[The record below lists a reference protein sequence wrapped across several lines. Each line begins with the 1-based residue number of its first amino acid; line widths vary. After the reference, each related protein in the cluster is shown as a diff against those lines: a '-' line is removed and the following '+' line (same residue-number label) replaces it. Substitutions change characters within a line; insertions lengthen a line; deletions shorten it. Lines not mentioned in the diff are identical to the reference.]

1 MKLQGSTK
9 LMKSLMTRLRSTT
22 HRNICCCFIVAAI
35 GLAAIAH
42 AVAATITIDGSETNQ
57 VIEGFGVNINS
68 WGWTNQELKPVIDGL
83 IDGAGMTLFRVVVN
97 NGWETT
103 NDNNDP
109 NVINWDYYNALYSSP
124 DFEKVWGLLG
134 YLNQRGFTNG
144 IMLNFQGPGPDW
156 MGGNT
161 LLDGYEDEWAEM
173 IVSLLMYARN
183 TRHLQFNLVAPN
195 NEPDLGSEGI
205 HIPTAAQYVTT
216 LHKLAQMLD
225 TNGLSDVRL
234 VGPDLSDSGTNW
246 LPEIMADPVVMAHL
260 AHFGSHSYADN
271 GGGAWNVSEFIEGS
285 LYPDKTFWMTEFNV
299 WCDVC
304 EYGNQRTNGWE
315 YFLST
320 ASYLLNYLDYGASAG
335 LVWEANDS
343 FYPHHN
349 AWSFWGLFA
358 VDDTNAIS
366 LTYTPQRNFYTLA
379 QISRFVRPGAR
390 MIGTSDEGGDVNL
403 RSFYHDGLGQLTL
416 VGINTDIESKDVE
429 VSLQALPPIANVDL
443 YYTSAN
449 TDLGYSATVAVTN
462 GNFAVTVPGD
472 CIFTLIGFSQLPP
485 VLRARAIAGGIRI
498 LWPSTAT
505 NYLLEASG
513 GVDGTN
519 TWSAVT
525 NAPQQGGQE
534 RFVTVPT
541 SGQQWFFRLR
551 KP

>member
-1 MKLQGSTK
+1 VKLQGSTK
-9 LMKSLMTRLRSTT
+9 LMKGLAMRLRSTR
-22 HRNICCCFIVAAI
+22 HRSICYCWVLTLIGITATCCAR
-35 GLAAIAH
+35 
-42 AVAATITIDGSETNQ
+42 AATITIDGSVTNQ
-57 VIEGFGVNINS
+57 TIEGFGVNINY

-97 NGWETT
+97 NGWEAT
-103 NDNNDP
+103 NDNDDP
-109 NVINWDYYNALYSSP
+109 NVMNWDYYNTLYSSP
-124 DFEKVWGLLG
+124 DFEKVWELIS
-134 YLNQRGFTNG
+134 YLNQKGITNG

-161 LLDGYEDEWAEM
+161 LLDGHEDEWAEM

-205 HIPTAAQYVTT
+205 HIPTLQYVLT
-216 LHKLAQMLD
+216 LHKLAQKLD
-225 TNGLSDVRL
+225 ANGLSDVRL

-246 LPEIMADPVVMAHL
+246 LPEIMADPMVMAKL
-260 AHFGSHSYADN
+260 AHFGLHSYADN
-271 GGGAWNVSEFIEGS
+271 GGGAWNVSDFIEES

-315 YFLST
+315 YFLGT

-358 VDDTNAIS
+358 VDDTNAIP
-366 LTYTPQRNFYTLA
+366 LTYTPQKNFYTLA

-390 MIGTSDEGGDVNL
+390 MIGTSDDGGDVSL
-403 RSFYHDGLGQLTL
+403 RSFYHDGLGQFTL
-416 VGINTDIESKDVE
+416 VGINTDTEAKDVE
-429 VSLQALPPIANVDL
+429 VSLQSLPAIANVDL
-443 YYTSAN
+443 YYTSSN
-449 TDLGYSATVAVTN
+449 TDLCYSATVAVTN

-472 CIFTLIGFSQLPP
+472 CIFTLIGPSQLRP
-485 VLRARAIAGGIRI
+485 VLRAQLVAGGITI
-498 LWPSTAT
+498 LWPITAT
-505 NYLLEASG
+505 NYLLEASV
-513 GVDGTN
+513 GVDGTA

-534 RFVTVPT
+534 IFVTVPT
-541 SGQQWFFRLR
+541 SGQQQFFRLR
-551 KP
+551 KL